1 MAAPGGPAASPP
13 PPPPPPPPPKSDQ
26 AVGDA
31 SASPPPPPPAER
43 ETAAP
48 APPPPPP
55 PKPDQAVGDASA
67 SPPPPPPAE
76 TEMVAPAPP
85 PPPPPK
91 PDQAVGDASVTP
103 PPPPETDTAGQTPPP
118 PPQNKTPAGET
129 VSPPQA
135 DTKRQ
140 TGTGDV
146 AGMSEKT
153 QAPSQETAAATSAED
168 HLPAPPPPPPP
179 PEEQKQGGTAKD
191 GKDSATANSPRAEER
206 KPGTSRWTR
215 VRSPVLLLLSLFRL
229 RLGKPSQAIEQPKVE
244 DELAAPAQ
252 KEESE
257 GSKRRRHEAEA
268 SLSPAGRKEAP
279 PGEPHQ
285 TKRRKSLQRTESVR
299 PPEGVVAAAAGEA
312 DANRT
317 PMKKKL
323 KNAFVLVKDTLAW
336 YGRHRSPKNAE
347 KPEEDQSAAPK
358 EKGGEAKPSTSSP
371 PEEEAGTKSKQDDK
385 TEETTKTK
393 EPSTAAQE
401 ESKEKA
407 RRRWERA
414 EVRLE
419 KILEDA
425 CSRLTLAEFR
435 KLPNHKE
442 EPHQQCLL
450 TFSVFPLGEQVK
462 KQAVTYW
469 WSTRFNLPSERAGGA
484 DGIFSKLSGGGFLE
498 PIKNGSTRVIYGCRV
513 NPLVHWMAKRLARE
527 KECAD
532 LDDPGGPAFSQ
543 PKSEVLCLTAGN
555 RARMQKLREEDGL
568 RPRTRP
574 KPSQTMAPPPATQ
587 AVGAPSQKLQ
597 EDNDSQAQLKPSPSK
612 VPPGGLPSQDQQ
624 DETKRDD
631 EMLETAILLIEF
643 ERKKVILNID
653 AHVYRLP
660 EPLLT
665 KLADGLEVLQLGRW
679 GNTDDETYMEVE
691 ALESLSA
698 IGKLKNLRYLSV
710 RGLSRLT
717 ELPSEVRRL
726 RKLAILDVRGCQ
738 NLVKLPSSTVKKL
751 VGLTHLD
758 LTECYMLEHIGRGV
772 AALPELRVFKGFV
785 FGVGKRRR
793 DACRLQHLAK
803 LKKLWKLSVNV
814 TTDANVE
821 QDEMKQ
827 LAKLAG
833 LLSLTVTWGERPSIL
848 LDSSPKIQKQLQDL
862 LDTWTCLRLPP
873 QLDKLDVRCYPEG
886 KLPLATWLNGNK
898 KLKKLYVRGGEV
910 KELDIPGD
918 NVIETLRLRYLK
930 EFELKWTTDL
940 LPKLNGNTIKCVEV
954 VDKDSKVVKAQTKGK
969 GELNEK
975 EGTEKEKLIPIKKR
989 MKIPVCTVDEHG
1001 VWVRD
1006 LKEEDAGGQTPGKAE
1021 GATGVAKAENGV
1033 DDAGKAQK
1041 EVKKEEKP
1049 SNLKGTQG
1057 ENEQPAPAK
1066 EDNGATDEIKKVD
1079 GGDKNH
1085 EIVNKEND
1093 NKREAKDEEHDPMKK
1108 GPQVHEP
1115 NVDGNKVQAS
1125 NENEELKEAVEKQ
1138 VSPTLAVDQT
1148 AVPRSEGDIKKGA
1161 VTDKTH
1167 KDKISETKEERQ
1179 DEPRDAKG
1187 QDEPPSKQDTENIDE
1202 PQTEGED
1209 KGKDDEQP
1217 ADEDGGGGGGDTT
1230 TGDASSSQ
1238 ASKPKEETPATV
1250 TPATETT
1257 ASPPALPLAT
1267 TTAAP
1272 AAVDTKEPG
1281 KAGQD
1286 DGPGTGAAVENN

>member
-1 MAAPGGPAASPP
+1 MAAPGGPAAS

-31 SASPPPPPPAER
+31 SASPPPPPPPPEAE
-43 ETAAP
+43 TVGP
-48 APPPPPP
+48 APPPPPENQTP
-55 PKPDQAVGDASA
+55 T
-67 SPPPPPPAE
+67 AE
-76 TEMVAPAPP
+76 TASPAPP
-85 PPPPPK
+85 PPPENQTPT
-91 PDQAVGDASVTP
+91 AETASP
-103 PPPPETDTAGQTPPP
+103 TPPP
-118 PPQNKTPAGET
+118 PPQNQTSA
-129 VSPPQA
+129 A
-135 DTKRQ
+135 DTASAPQTDMQKQ
-140 TGTGDV
+140 TGTGEV
-146 AGMSEKT
+146 AGMSEIA
-153 QAPSQETAAATSAED
+153 QAPSQETAAAAGAED

-179 PEEQKQGGTAKD
+179 PEEQKQGDTAKD
-191 GKDSATANSPRAEER
+191 GKDSATANSPGAEEK
-206 KPGTSRWTR
+206 KPGTSRWPR

-229 RLGKPSQAIEQPKVE
+229 RHGKPSQAIEQPKVSPSAPE
-244 DELAAPAQ
+244 DELAAQ
-252 KEESE
+252 QEESE
-257 GSKRRRHEAEA
+257 GSKRRRHETEA
-268 SLSPAGRKEAP
+268 SMSTSGRKDAP
-279 PGEPHQ
+279 PEEPHQ

-299 PPEGVVAAAAGEA
+299 PPEAVVAEA
-312 DANRT
+312 DAKRT
-317 PMKKKL
+317 PVKKKL
-323 KNAFVLVKDTLAW
+323 QNAFVLVKDTLAW
-336 YGRHRSPKNAE
+336 YGRHRTPKNAE

-358 EKGGEAKPSTSSP
+358 EKGGETKPPTSAP
-371 PEEEAGTKSKQDDK
+371 PEEEAGTKSKQDGK
-385 TEETTKTK
+385 TEDK
-393 EPSTAAQE
+393 EPSTLAQE
-401 ESKEKA
+401 EKEKEEKEKA

-425 CSRLTLAEFR
+425 CTRLTLAEFR
-435 KLPNHKE
+435 KLPNHKQQ
-442 EPHQQCLL
+442 PHQQCLL
-450 TFSVFPLGEQVK
+450 TFSVFPLGSQVK

-574 KPSQTMAPPPATQ
+574 KPSQTMAPPPVTQ
-587 AVGAPSQKLQ
+587 AVGGPSQKHH
-597 EDNDSQAQLKPSPSK
+597 EDDDSQAQLKPSPSK
-612 VPPGGLPSQDQQ
+612 VPSEGIVAPVGLPSQDQQ
-624 DETKRDD
+624 DKTKRDD

-665 KLADGLEVLQLGRW
+665 KLADRLEVLQLGRW

-691 ALESLSA
+691 TLESLSA

-751 VGLTHLD
+751 TGLTHLD

-848 LDSSPKIQKQLQDL
+848 LDSSPKIQRQLQDL
-862 LDTWTCLRLPP
+862 LDTWTCLRLPRE
-873 QLDKLDVRCYPEG
+873 LEKLDVRCYPEG
-886 KLPLATWLNGNK
+886 TLPLATWLNGNK
-898 KLKKLYVRGGEV
+898 KLRKLYVRGGEV

-930 EFELKWTTDL
+930 EFELNWTTDL
-940 LPKLNGNTIKCVEV
+940 LPKLNRNTIKCVEV
-954 VDKDSKVVKAQTKGK
+954 VDKDSKVMKAQTKGK
-969 GELNEK
+969 VGVKEK
-975 EGTEKEKLIPIKKR
+975 QERPEKEKLIPIKKR
-989 MKIPVCTVDEHG
+989 MNIPVCTVDEHG

-1006 LKEEDAGGQTPGKAE
+1006 LKEEDAGGLIPGKAE
-1021 GATGVAKAENGV
+1021 AATGVAKGDKGV

-1041 EVKKEEKP
+1041 EVKEEEKP

-1066 EDNGATDEIKKVD
+1066 EDSGATDGIKKVD
-1079 GGDKNH
+1079 GGDKKH

-1093 NKREAKDEEHDPMKK
+1093 NKREAKDEEHNPMKK
-1108 GPQVHEP
+1108 GAQVPEP
-1115 NVDGNKVQAS
+1115 NVDENKVQAS
-1125 NENEELKEAVEKQ
+1125 NEEELKEVVEKQ

-1148 AVPRSEGDIKKGA
+1148 VDIKKGDVA
-1161 VTDKTH
+1161 DKTDK
-1167 KDKISETKEERQ
+1167 DKTSETKEARQ
-1179 DEPRDAKG
+1179 DEPGEVKG
-1187 QDEPPSKQDTENIDE
+1187 RDEPPTKEDTGGGTDE
-1202 PQTEGED
+1202 LQPEGED

-1217 ADEDGGGGGGDTT
+1217 AIKDGGDDGRGTNAHNAT
-1230 TGDASSSQ
+1230 SSQ
-1238 ASKPKEETPATV
+1238 TSEPKEETSATL
-1250 TPATETT
+1250 TLAAETT
-1257 ASPPALPLAT
+1257 ASPTVAPPGLTVAT
-1267 TTAAP
+1267 TSTAP
-1272 AAVDTKEPG
+1272 ATVDAKEPEKG
-1281 KAGQD
+1281 GHD
-1286 DGPGTGAAVENN
+1286 DGARGTNSRE